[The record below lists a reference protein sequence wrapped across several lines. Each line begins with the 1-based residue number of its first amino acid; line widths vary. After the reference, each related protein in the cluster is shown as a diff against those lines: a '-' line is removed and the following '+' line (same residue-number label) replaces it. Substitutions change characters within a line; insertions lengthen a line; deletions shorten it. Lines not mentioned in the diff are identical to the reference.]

1 MARRERSGWG
11 MTRREVFRLGA
22 AAAAGAAFGPFFHTP
37 GHGQTFNWQRFK
49 GKELYLILYK
59 HPFVDEMVKHIPE
72 FESLTGIKVKYEVL
86 PEVQGRQKFTVEMT
100 AGSGG
105 VDAWHASMHVEKR
118 RAWKSGWFQPLNK
131 FLEDKSLTAPD
142 YDWNDFLD
150 KTRDAMTVEGKLVGP
165 PIQVENV
172 TLMYR
177 KDLFQKYNVKVP
189 TTLDELEAAAKA
201 LHGKPMTDDGQPG
214 FGFVSRG
221 KRAAATSM
229 FAGML
234 HAMGGTWLT
243 PKREP
248 AINSDE
254 AVKAIDMWGRLL
266 RLYGPPGSENNHW
279 YEASSIFSQGK
290 AAMYT
295 DANSLWTVI
304 EDKEKSEVIGKVG
317 YALFP
322 KGPKGQSGSTVA
334 VWGLGMP
341 KGSKNQKAAWLFM
354 QWATNK
360 DQVFKV
366 QSEKGVLGCRD
377 SVWKDAKGKARVPAD
392 LAESLA
398 QGSKVGTP
406 LWNPPVVA
414 VAEVRDAVGAAI
426 VTSIQGGNVKAAA
439 EQEKIEVLNQALKQ
453 AIIKELQQ
461 TQNGI

>member
-1 MARRERSGWG
+1 MRILRTFLSLGL
-11 MTRREVFRLGA
+11 VFGLALASSAQA
-22 AAAAGAAFGPFFHTP
+22 A
-37 GHGQTFNWQRFK
+37 QFNWQQFK
-49 GKELYLILYK
+49 GTQLRVLLNK
-59 HPFVDEMVKHIPE
+59 HPWQAGIEPHLKDFEALTGMKLIAEVYPEDQFRAKTLVELTSGASSIDVFMTMPAQEGLKYMRAGWYQPVDEFLK
-72 FESLTGIKVKYEVL
+72 
-86 PEVQGRQKFTVEMT
+86 
-100 AGSGG
+100 
-105 VDAWHASMHVEKR
+105 DA
-118 RAWKSGWFQPLNK
+118 
-131 FLEDKSLTAPD
+131 SLTAPD
-142 YDWNDFLD
+142 YNWNDFLD
-150 KTRDAMTVEGKLVGP
+150 KTRDAMVAEGKLIGP

-172 TLMYR
+172 ALMYR
-177 KDLFQKYNVKVP
+177 KDVFQKYNVKVP

-201 LHGKPMTDDGQPG
+201 LNGKAMTDDGQPG
-214 FGFVSRG
+214 FGIVNRG

-243 PKREP
+243 PNREP
-248 AINSDE
+248 AINSEE
-254 AVKAIDMWGRLL
+254 AIKALDMWGRLL

-295 DANSLWTVI
+295 DANSLWPVI
-304 EDKEKSEVIGKVG
+304 EDPQKSKVVGKVG

-322 KGPKGQSGSTVA
+322 RGPKGHSGSTVA

-341 KGSKNQKAAWLFM
+341 KTSKNQKAAWLFM
-354 QWATNK
+354 QWATNH

-377 SVWKDAKGKARVPAD
+377 SVWKDPKGKAKVPAD

-426 VTSIQGGNVKAAA
+426 VTSIQGGDVRAAANKAAA
-439 EQEKIEVLNQALKQ
+439 DMKRIMAETEKK
-453 AIIKELQQ
+453 
-461 TQNGI
+461 

>member
-1 MARRERSGWG
+1 MRILRTLLSLGL
-11 MTRREVFRLGA
+11 VFGLALASSAQA
-22 AAAAGAAFGPFFHTP
+22 A
-37 GHGQTFNWQRFK
+37 QFNWQQFK
-49 GKELYLILYK
+49 GTQLRVLLNK
-59 HPFVDEMVKHIPE
+59 HPWQAGIEPHLKD
-72 FESLTGIKVKYEVL
+72 FEALTGIKLIAEVYPEDQFRAKTLVELTSGASSIDVFMTMPAQEGLKYM
-86 PEVQGRQKFTVEMT
+86 R
-100 AGSGG
+100 AGWYQP
-105 VDAWHASMHVEKR
+105 VDE
-118 RAWKSGWFQPLNK
+118 
-131 FLEDKSLTAPD
+131 FLKDSSLTAPD
-142 YDWNDFLD
+142 YNWNDFLD
-150 KTRDAMTVEGKLVGP
+150 KTRDAMVAEGKLIGP

-172 TLMYR
+172 ALMYR
-177 KDLFQKYNVKVP
+177 KDVFQKYNVKVP

-201 LHGKPMTDDGQPG
+201 LNGKAMTDDGQPG
-214 FGFVSRG
+214 FGIVNRG

-243 PKREP
+243 PNREP
-248 AINSDE
+248 AINSEE
-254 AVKAIDMWGRLL
+254 AIKALDMWGRLL

-295 DANSLWTVI
+295 DANSLWPVI
-304 EDKEKSEVIGKVG
+304 EDPQKSKVVGKVG

-322 KGPKGQSGSTVA
+322 RGPKGQSGSTVA

-341 KGSKNQKAAWLFM
+341 KTSKNQKAAWLFM

-377 SVWKDAKGKARVPAD
+377 SVWKDPKGKAKVPAD

-426 VTSIQGGNVKAAA
+426 VTSIQGGDVRAAANKAAA
-439 EQEKIEVLNQALKQ
+439 DMKRIMAETEKK
-453 AIIKELQQ
+453 
-461 TQNGI
+461 